1 MATQVQPSSGS
12 DAKQVVLEFGD
23 AINAEDYQLAR
34 KYVTEDL
41 KHTFPFGTHDT
52 ADAYFQQLELVRP
65 KFDIHKT
72 FVDGNDVC
80 VLYYTTVAGVTMF
93 ASGWFKVED
102 GKVSS
107 FTVVFDPRS
116 LLAVWS
122 PSN

>member
-1 MATQVQPSSGS
+1 MATQVQPSANN
-12 DAKQVVLEFGD
+12 AKQVVLEFGD

-34 KYVTEDL
+34 TYVSDTL
-41 KHTFPFGTHDT
+41 KHVFPFGTHDN
-52 ADAYFQQLELVRP
+52 ADAYFQQLEQVRP

-72 FVDGNDVC
+72 VVDGDDVC
-80 VLYYTTVAGVTMF
+80 VLYHSTVGGITML

-122 PSN
+122 PSD

>member
-1 MATQVQPSSGS
+1 MATQVQPSGNN
-12 DAKQVVLEFGD
+12 AKRVVLEFGD

-34 KYVTEDL
+34 KYVADNL
-41 KHTFPFGTHDT
+41 KHTFPFGTHDN
-52 ADAYFQQLELVRP
+52 AEAYFQQLEQVRP
-65 KFDIHKT
+65 KFDIQKT

-80 VLYYTTVAGVTMF
+80 VLYYSTVAGVTMF

-116 LLAVWS
+116 LLAVLS